1 MYPYNELAAQ
11 LIGFTNNDNVG
22 RYGIEGYFNN
32 ILSGHNAIVEYN
44 KTASG
49 KTKLNENISKLAKN
63 GSDVELT
70 IDIKIQEILQNEL
83 KNAL

>member
-1 MYPYNELAAQ
+1 MAAQ

-44 KTASG
+44 KTATG
-49 KTKLNENISKLAKN
+49 KTKLHENI
-63 GSDVELT
+63 
-70 IDIKIQEILQNEL
+70 
-83 KNAL
+83 